1 MLDKFT
7 DLSTEVVLQHTAGL
21 LVLIE
26 MQYPIH
32 DIGKRCP

>member
-7 DLSTEVVLQHTAGL
+7 DLSTEVVLQHAAGL